1 MRKIVSQQEARTNV
15 RRCSELRI
23 LADGRVRFGDSPKDS
38 ASGLTFQVNRYRE
51 RDDGTAVYDSSNYDI
66 SAWHEGELC
75 LVISVKR
82 SRVDYG
88 FFNVALA
95 PRQLRAAVALLRK
108 SGGGLERWIVPA
120 LEHTRMQ
127 LSRTTVAR
135 NPAALKAIDALLKNA
150 SR

>member
-1 MRKIVSQQEARTNV
+1 VRRTLSQQEARSKV
-15 RRCSELRI
+15 RRYAGLRI
-23 LADGRVRFGDSPKDS
+23 LADGRVRLGDSQEQS

-51 RDDGTAVYDSSNYDI
+51 LDDGMAVYDSSNYDI
-66 SAWHEGELC
+66 SAWHENELY
-75 LVISVKR
+75 LVMSVKR

-88 FFNVALA
+88 FFNVALS
-95 PRQLRAAVALLRK
+95 PRQLRTAVAQLRE

-127 LSRTTVAR
+127 LARGTVAR
-135 NPAALKAIDALLKNA
+135 NPEALKAVDALLKNA